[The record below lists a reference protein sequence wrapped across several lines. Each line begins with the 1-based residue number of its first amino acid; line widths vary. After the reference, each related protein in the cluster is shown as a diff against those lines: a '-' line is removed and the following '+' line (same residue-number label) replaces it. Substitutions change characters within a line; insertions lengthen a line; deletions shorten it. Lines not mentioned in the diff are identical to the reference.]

1 MLAVYACRAEPM
13 PTSLPDVQAKA
24 EMMGSP
30 QADLAQIPEDNDEEL
45 DFTSVPASW
54 THASAASSSVPA
66 SLHAGGIYDACEGGA
81 VGTAQE
87 CSNPSRLE
95 RFSSLAR
102 GNSVDGMR
110 HSR

>member
-1 MLAVYACRAEPM
+1 MYACRADPV
-13 PTSLPDVQAKA
+13 PVPIPDVQAKA
-24 EMMGSP
+24 EMMGTP
-30 QADLAQIPEDNDEEL
+30 KTDLAQIPEDNDEEL

-54 THASAASSSVPA
+54 THASAASSSGPA
-66 SLHAGGIYDACEGGA
+66 SLHTIGVYGACEGGA
-81 VGTAQE
+81 VGAAQE
-87 CSNPSRLE
+87 VSNPSQQRLE